1 MLVLVA
7 AGGFCAGVVVCAVG
21 WVLSDCIRLV
31 ARARARIAWWRLRK
45 LPLPKFGLECERLDI
60 ANNRLH
66 REIAVERLRC
76 EWREKT
82 RPIYHA

>member
-1 MLVLVA
+1 MNLHIFFANALLVA
-7 AGGFCAGVVVCAVG
+7 AGVLVVPDFV
-21 WVLSDCIRLV
+21 RLITKI
-31 ARARARIAWWRLRK
+31 RARIAWWRLRK

-82 RPIYHA
+82 RPTYHA